1 MEGILVRA
9 LRTWETARDTEEQ
22 GGTEAGPAPA
32 LAACIEEAI
41 AEFRPS
47 AHVERLQ
54 LMDLLAVKEC
64 TDARFLP
71 ERFRVLGLSEINAG
85 IGRLKATLGE

>member
-1 MEGILVRA
+1 M
-9 LRTWETARDTEEQ
+9 LRETLNLLPETDV
-22 GGTEAGPAPA
+22 
-32 LAACIEEAI
+32 LISAAAI
-41 AEFRPS
+41 ADFRPS

-71 ERFRVLGLSEINAG
+71 RRFRSLNPPEVNERIA
-85 IGRLKATLGE
+85 RLKLATGE